1 MLDQRSQLV
10 NGYRLLQSHVEGQG
24 FSQVL
29 CSIYLV
35 FFFVGE
41 QAIFICNVSSGSSS
55 VTNVSLVEVTEV
67 NSESSTLDKHQQKF
81 LDNSILSSY
90 HQVSFSITNLQIPEG
105 RKIQV
110 RQFICEVKYRDH
122 TFRSELADLIILPP
136 SPEQLDPSTVCLFSY
151 LSICLFIYLLI
162 YFCELI
168 FNQSLFPFKALRQ
181 FFRQI
186 LETFDDLNVILWL
199 RNGKKLLPKGI
210 FSQFLALSF

>member
-1 MLDQRSQLV
+1 MAA
-10 NGYRLLQSHVEGQG
+10 GYSRVMSRARDSHKFFVQ
-24 FSQVL
+24 FTL
-29 CSIYLV
+29 

-67 NSESSTLDKHQQKF
+67 NRESS
-81 LDNSILSSY
+81 NSILSSY

-168 FNQSLFPFKALRQ
+168 FN
-181 FFRQI
+181 
-186 LETFDDLNVILWL
+186 
-199 RNGKKLLPKGI
+199 
-210 FSQFLALSF
+210 